1 MVLTKIRG
9 AWKTA
14 KLKPYN
20 FKAMGAPAMSGAL
33 HPCTNFD
40 TLNGYSSMLMSPS
53 EQSPPRIPPDLL
65 RNGIRRDAY
74 KQVMLSPRPF
84 LPIRQHVMLTT
95 ASPLN
100 RYVETGFW
108 NFDALFI
115 PQQHPAR
122 DQQDTFFISDPPV
135 ADLPRAD
142 PPAASSQTLPNGS
155 PSSTP
160 ADKTATSS
168 TSTPKDP
175 KERPLDYDAYF
186 KAISTVH
193 STGSHNSIGY
203 RAPFS
208 VAESQRLVL
217 RTHTTAISTYMLYHL

>member
-1 MVLTKIRG
+1 
-9 AWKTA
+9 
-14 KLKPYN
+14 
-20 FKAMGAPAMSGAL
+20 MGFEEMP
-33 HPCTNFD
+33 TNR
-40 TLNGYSSMLMSPS
+40 YSSSSCSFLHITP
-53 EQSPPRIPPDLL
+53 
-65 RNGIRRDAY
+65 RDADLC
-74 KQVMLSPRPF
+74 LSNKRF
-84 LPIRQHVMLTT
+84 
-95 ASPLN
+95 
-100 RYVETGFW
+100 VETGFW

-142 PPAASSQTLPNGS
+142 PPAPSSQTLPNGS
-155 PSSTP
+155 SFTP
-160 ADKTATSS
+160 ASKTATSS
-168 TSTPKDP
+168 TSASEK
-175 KERPLDYDAYF
+175 KPLDYDAYF

>member
-1 MVLTKIRG
+1 
-9 AWKTA
+9 
-14 KLKPYN
+14 
-20 FKAMGAPAMSGAL
+20 
-33 HPCTNFD
+33 
-40 TLNGYSSMLMSPS
+40 
-53 EQSPPRIPPDLL
+53 
-65 RNGIRRDAY
+65 
-74 KQVMLSPRPF
+74 
-84 LPIRQHVMLTT
+84 MLTS
-95 ASPLN
+95 ASPMN

-142 PPAASSQTLPNGS
+142 PPAPSSQTLPNGN
-155 PSSTP
+155 PSTSTS
-160 ADKTATSS
+160 ANKAASS
-168 TSTPKDP
+168 SSASTPKDP

>member
-1 MVLTKIRG
+1 MNSARSSSKWGSKRCRQTSNPL
-9 AWKTA
+9 
-14 KLKPYN
+14 
-20 FKAMGAPAMSGAL
+20 AL
-33 HPCTNFD
+33 LP
-40 TLNGYSSMLMSPS
+40 SPS
-53 EQSPPRIPPDLL
+53 QTVHDADL
-65 RNGIRRDAY
+65 
-74 KQVMLSPRPF
+74 VE
-84 LPIRQHVMLTT
+84 
-95 ASPLN
+95 

-122 DQQDTFFISDPPV
+122 DQQDTFFISDPPE

-142 PPAASSQTLPNGS
+142 PPAPSSQTLTNGAAS
-155 PSSTP
+155 MPANKATNPSS
-160 ADKTATSS
+160 ASEK
-168 TSTPKDP
+168 K
-175 KERPLDYDAYF
+175 PLDYDAYF